1 MLLQLGKSSK
11 GVHGGIE
18 RIVDEI
24 EEITHSVT
32 IRYHKRSVNIASQP
46 ISVLYIV
53 KTLYNLFKVKL
64 VLLHYPNYLGTLLV
78 LLAKFLGKRVVVFWH
93 NDVLAKGEIPLL
105 DGLDRYMVGLSDKV
119 IVTSPQYPKYSRILN
134 MVPDDKLELVN
145 LFPSLLPINR
155 TQINNSERKD
165 LLFVGRLV
173 PYKGLEVLFEAVR
186 DLDIR
191 LNIVGSGNERYVS
204 DLKSLAPANVVFKG
218 KVSDKHLKALYQ
230 NALCLVLPSIS
241 RQEGFGIVL
250 LESFSQGNTVIT
262 SDVLGSGMTWA
273 NVSNETGLVFKN
285 ADPIDLRTKIEFLI
299 DNPNKADSYRKNAH
313 TRYKEHFTRELFRE
327 NILRAIS

>member
-1 MLLQLGKSSK
+1 MLLQLGKSFK
-11 GVHGGIE
+11 GSHGGIE

-24 EEITHSVT
+24 ENITPSVT
-32 IRYHKRSVNIASQP
+32 IRFHKLSPKIASQP
-46 ISVLYIV
+46 ISVLYV
-53 KTLYNLFKVKL
+53 FKTLINLHKVNA
-64 VLLHYPNYLGTLLV
+64 VMLHYPNYLGSLLI
-78 LLAKFLGKRVVVFWH
+78 LFAKIFGKTIIVFWH
-93 NDVLAKGEIPLL
+93 NDVIGKTKVPFI
-105 DGLDRYMVGLSDKV
+105 DKLDRYIVGVSDKV

-134 MVPDDKLELVN
+134 IVPEDKLELVN
-145 LFPSLLPINR
+145 LFPSLLPMNK
-155 TQINNSERKD
+155 TQINNSVRKD

-186 DLDIR
+186 NLDIR